1 MDFRV
6 DSMENLC
13 YYLMN
18 KYSFI
23 NRKGE
28 IMPKSKERCQEI
40 RMETRSKILHDS
52 MLHFAKNG
60 FAGTRISDLAKQIG
74 IGQGTLYIY
83 FKSKEELFHEIFSM
97 VNISGDV
104 KKLKTLA
111 HLPISAKK
119 KIEKLSHNIMAK
131 LAEDELFAAKIALN
145 TQMLLE
151 QNDFIAETAYQSEL
165 YQVTEKIVEQGQKE
179 GSVVEGTPLKL
190 ADYYWGVIY
199 LYALKK
205 LFVTKYEMI
214 SEEDLARVLLKD
226 K

>member
-1 MDFRV
+1 
-6 DSMENLC
+6 
-13 YYLMN
+13 
-18 KYSFI
+18 
-23 NRKGE
+23 
-28 IMPKSKERCQEI
+28 MPKSKERCQEI

-226 K
+226 E